1 KYKMDKNAAA
11 YLQGKIISG
20 GSGVWGEVTMPA
32 HSNMTQDEARQITM
46 YIQSLADTGVKQK
59 SLPASGTIV
68 PSSKEGAN
76 VMVITAS
83 YTDQGENNV
92 RPLTGTTSVI
102 LQGNTVPFSAAT
114 KTDHFQ
120 AVSFNGMDLLL
131 VPKEESW
138 FVLTDVDLT
147 GVTVA

>member
-1 KYKMDKNAAA
+1 
-11 YLQGKIISG
+11 
-20 GSGVWGEVTMPA
+20 
-32 HSNMTQDEARQITM
+32 
-46 YIQSLADTGVKQK
+46 
-59 SLPASGTIV
+59 
-68 PSSKEGAN
+68 
-76 VMVITAS
+76 
-83 YTDQGENNV
+83 
-92 RPLTGTTSVI
+92 TSVI

-147 GVTVA
+147 GVTVANITALWQSAPNFGLDFEMRLNAPDGKLIGNGSMPTPKGGQTGGVVPIKLNAAINEKVGEVYFVFKPSADAVGSEDTVALLNVTFSGK